1 MAGDAVPGDRT
12 GDHEG
17 ADDAPTPPSGL
28 PLGRALGQPSGQLP
42 EEPVGDPAEETPPS
56 GIGLADLVRS
66 EDVPAGGPAVL
77 GGRDPVAPEPGADA
91 GEWPTLEYRRQERE
105 QQRPR
110 GRFGRGRR
118 SSE

>member
-1 MAGDAVPGDRT
+1 MAGGAVPGDRP

-28 PLGRALGQPSGQLP
+28 PLGEL
-42 EEPVGDPAEETPPS
+42 GDPGDETPPS
-56 GIGLADLVRS
+56 GIGLADLVCS

-77 GGRDPVAPEPGADA
+77 GGEDPVAPDPGSDA
-91 GEWPTLEYRRQERE
+91 GQWPTLEYRRQDRE

-118 SSE
+118 RGSE

>member
-1 MAGDAVPGDRT
+1 MAGEAAPGDRS

-28 PLGRALGQPSGQLP
+28 PLERTSGQPP
-42 EEPVGDPAEETPPS
+42 ADPAEETPPS

-77 GGRDPVAPEPGADA
+77 GGEDPVAPEPGSDV
-91 GEWPTLEYRRQERE
+91 GEWPTLEYRRQER
-105 QQRPR
+105 QQPPR
-110 GRFGRGRR
+110 GRFGRWRR
-118 SSE
+118 RGAE